1 MTCRSSVTL
10 RARNPPFLPVRFMMK
25 RATIILMAAAAF
37 VLAACDGSGK
47 SVGCTAT
54 DTHSWCKLFAHH

>member
-1 MTCRSSVTL
+1 
-10 RARNPPFLPVRFMMK
+10 MK